1 MLLMLNLMRAA
12 AMADIKWIKLATN
25 IFDNRKIRQIE
36 MLPEG
41 DSIIVIWVKLM
52 CLAGVVNDGG
62 LVYFTRDIPYTDE
75 MLATEFNRPL
85 SVVRLALATFQNF
98 GMIEIVDNIIHLSS
112 WEKYQSVE
120 GMDRIREQTRR
131 RVAAH
136 RERQK
141 LIASGNATCNA
152 TVTDCNAIEEDK
164 EEEKEEEKERDKE
177 TYKAIVSH
185 LNQKAGTAYKP
196 TSKKTQIL
204 IKARLNEGFSLEDFE
219 RVIDNM
225 CAEWLSDAKMQVYLR
240 PETLFG
246 TKFESYLNRKTRRSD
261 QRHGAADDL
270 DGIL

>member
-1 MLLMLNLMRAA
+1 
-12 AMADIKWIKLATN
+12 MAEIKWIKLATN

-52 CLAGVVNDGG
+52 CLAGTVNDGG

-75 MLATEFNRPL
+75 MLATEFKRPL
-85 SVVRLALATFQNF
+85 NVVRMALATFQQF
-98 GMIEIVDNIIHLSS
+98 GMIEIVNDIIHLSS

-120 GMDRIREQTRR
+120 GMDRIREQTRK

-141 LIASGNATCNA
+141 LLASGNDTCNV
-152 TVTDCNAIEEDK
+152 TVTGGNATEEDK
-164 EEEKEEEKERDKE
+164 EEERERDKE
-177 TYKAIVSH
+177 IYISIVSH

-196 TSKKTQIL
+196 TTKKTQSL
-204 IKARLNEGFSLEDFE
+204 IKARLNDGFSPDDFM

-225 CAEWLSDAKMQVYLR
+225 CAEWIGDAKMQAYLR

-246 TKFESYLNRKTRRSD
+246 TKFESYLNRRTQRGGQRR
-261 QRHGAADDL
+261 RDDAENL

>member
-1 MLLMLNLMRAA
+1 
-12 AMADIKWIKLATN
+12 MADIKWIKLATN

-120 GMDRIREQTRR
+120 SMDRIREQTRR

-141 LIASGNATCNA
+141 LLGSGNDTCNV
-152 TVTDCNAIEEDK
+152 TVTESNAADIDK
-164 EEEKEEEKERDKE
+164 EKERDKE
-177 TYKAIVSH
+177 IYINIVSY
-185 LNQKAGTAYKP
+185 LNQKLGSKYKP
-196 TSKKTQIL
+196 TTGKTQTL
-204 IKARLNEGFSLEDFE
+204 IKARLNEGFTVDDFKT
-219 RVIDNM
+219 VIDNM
-225 CAEWLSDAKMQVYLR
+225 FAEWSRDEKMWAYLR

-246 TKFESYLNRKTRRSD
+246 TKFESYLNRKTRRSNQ
-261 QRHGAADDL
+261 QRKSEADDL

>member
-1 MLLMLNLMRAA
+1 
-12 AMADIKWIKLATN
+12 MAEIKWIKLATN

-85 SVVRLALATFQNF
+85 NIVRLALSTFQQF
-98 GMIEIVDNIIHLSS
+98 GMVEIVDNIIHLSS

-120 GMDRIREQTRR
+120 SMDRIREQTRK

-141 LIASGNATCNA
+141 MLSNGNVTSND
-152 TVTDCNAIEEDK
+152 TVTQGNAIEEDI
-164 EEEKEEEKERDKE
+164 EEDIEIDKDI
-177 TYKAIVSH
+177 YISIVSY
-185 LNQKAGTAYKP
+185 LNQKAGREYRAS
-196 TSKKTQIL
+196 SKKTRDL
-204 IKARLNEGFSLEDFE
+204 IKARIRDKFSVDDFM

-225 CAEWLSDAKMQVYLR
+225 CDEWLGDKKMQAYLR

-246 TKFESYLNRKTRRSD
+246 TKFESYLNRKPNRSGQQRRNEPD
-261 QRHGAADDL
+261 EL
-270 DGIL
+270 EGIL

>member
-1 MLLMLNLMRAA
+1 
-12 AMADIKWIKLATN
+12 MADIKWIKLATN

-85 SVVRLALATFQNF
+85 PIVRLALATFQNF

-120 GMDRIREQTRR
+120 SMDRIREQTRR

-141 LIASGNATCNA
+141 LLSSGNDTCNV
-152 TVTDCNAIEEDK
+152 TVTESNAADIDK
-164 EEEKEEEKERDKE
+164 EKERDKE
-177 TYKAIVSH
+177 IYINIVSY
-185 LNQKAGTAYKP
+185 LNQKIGSKYKP
-196 TSKKTQIL
+196 TTGKTQTL
-204 IKARLNEGFSLEDFE
+204 IKARLNEGFTVDDFKT
-219 RVIDNM
+219 VIDNM
-225 CAEWLSDAKMQVYLR
+225 CAEWIGDAKMQAYLR

-246 TKFESYLNRKTRRSD
+246 TKFESYLNRKTRRSNQ
-261 QRHGAADDL
+261 QRKSEADDL

>member
-1 MLLMLNLMRAA
+1 
-12 AMADIKWIKLATN
+12 MAEIKWIKLATN

-85 SVVRLALATFQNF
+85 NIVRLALATFQQF
-98 GMIEIVDNIIHLSS
+98 GMVEIVDNIIHLSS

-120 GMDRIREQTRR
+120 SMDRIREQTRR

-141 LIASGNATCNA
+141 MLSSGNVTSND
-152 TVTDCNAIEEDK
+152 TVTQGNAIEEDK
-164 EEEKEEEKERDKE
+164 EEDIEIDKE
-177 TYKAIVSH
+177 VYTTIVSY
-185 LNQKAGTAYKP
+185 LNQKTGSEYRAS
-196 TSKKTQIL
+196 SKKTRDL
-204 IKARLNEGFSLEDFE
+204 IKARIRDKFSVGDFM

-225 CAEWLSDAKMQVYLR
+225 CAEWGNDKKMQAYLR
-240 PETLFG
+240 PSTLFG
-246 TKFESYLNRKTRRSD
+246 TKFEEYLNIKSRRGGQ
-261 QRHGAADDL
+261 QRRDEPDEPDEL
-270 DGIL
+270 EGIL

>member
-1 MLLMLNLMRAA
+1 
-12 AMADIKWIKLATN
+12 MADIKWIKLATN

-85 SVVRLALATFQNF
+85 PIVRLALATFQNF

-120 GMDRIREQTRR
+120 SMDRIREQTRR

-141 LIASGNATCNA
+141 LLSSGNDTCNV
-152 TVTDCNAIEEDK
+152 TVTESNAADIDK
-164 EEEKEEEKERDKE
+164 EKERDKE
-177 TYKAIVSH
+177 IYINIVSY
-185 LNQKAGTAYKP
+185 LNQKIGSKYKP
-196 TSKKTQIL
+196 TTGKTQTL
-204 IKARLNEGFSLEDFE
+204 IKARLNEGFTVDDFKA
-219 RVIDNM
+219 VIDNM
-225 CAEWLSDAKMQVYLR
+225 FTEWSRDEKMWAYLR

-246 TKFESYLNRKTRRSD
+246 TKFESYLNRKTRRSNQ
-261 QRHGAADDL
+261 QRRSEADDL

>member
-1 MLLMLNLMRAA
+1 
-12 AMADIKWIKLATN
+12 MADIKWIKLSIN

-85 SVVRLALATFQNF
+85 NIVRLALATFQQF
-98 GMIEIVDNIIHLSS
+98 GMIEIVDNIIFLSS
-112 WEKYQSVE
+112 WEKYQNTESL
-120 GMDRIREQTRR
+120 DKIREQTRR

-136 RERQK
+136 RQRQK
-141 LIASGNATCNA
+141 LLGVGNVTGNVTVTDGNAT
-152 TVTDCNAIEEDK
+152 EEDK
-164 EEEKEEEKERDKE
+164 EEEKERERDKE
-177 TYKAIVSH
+177 IYTAVVSR
-185 LNQKAGTAYKP
+185 LNEKAGTGYKA
-196 TSKKTQIL
+196 TSKKTQSL
-204 IKARLNEGFSLEDFE
+204 IKARINEGFALEDFLQ
-219 RVIDNM
+219 VIDNM
-225 CAEWLSDAKMQVYLR
+225 CAEWIGDPKMQPYLR

-246 TKFESYLNRKTRRSD
+246 TKFESYLNRKTRRSN
-261 QRHGAADDL
+261 QGKRGAADDL

>member
-1 MLLMLNLMRAA
+1 MS
-12 AMADIKWIKLATN
+12 DIKWIKLATN

-75 MLATEFNRPL
+75 MLATEFKRPL
-85 SVVRLALATFQNF
+85 SVVRLALATFQSF
-98 GMIEIVDNIIHLSS
+98 EMIEIVDNIIHLSS

-120 GMDRIREQTRR
+120 SMDKIREQTRK

-141 LIASGNATCNA
+141 LLASGSVTSND
-152 TVTDCNAIEEDK
+152 TVTDSNATEEDK
-164 EEEKEEEKERDKE
+164 EEERERDKE
-177 TYKAIVSH
+177 IYKSIVSH
-185 LNQKAGTAYKP
+185 LNQRAGTAYKP
-196 TSKKTQIL
+196 TSKKTQSL
-204 IKARLNEGFSLEDFE
+204 IKARLNEGFSLDDFM

-225 CAEWLSDAKMQVYLR
+225 CAEWLNDAKMQDYLR

-246 TKFESYLNRKTRRSD
+246 TKFESYLNRKTKRITQRRSE
-261 QRHGAADDL
+261 ADDL

>member
-1 MLLMLNLMRAA
+1 
-12 AMADIKWIKLATN
+12 MADIKWIKLATD

-75 MLATEFNRPL
+75 MLSTEFNRPL
-85 SVVRLALATFQNF
+85 PIVRLALATFQNF

-141 LIASGNATCNA
+141 LLGSGNVSCNVTVTECNA
-152 TVTDCNAIEEDK
+152 AEEDK
-164 EEEKEEEKERDKE
+164 EEEKERDRE
-177 TYKAIVSH
+177 IYKTIVSH
-185 LNQKAGTAYKP
+185 LNQTAGTAYKA
-196 TSKKTQIL
+196 TSKKTQML
-204 IKARLNEGFSLEDFE
+204 IKARLAEGFTVEDFE

-225 CAEWLSDAKMQVYLR
+225 CAEWIGDAKMQAYIR

-246 TKFESYLNRKTRRSD
+246 TKFESYLNRKTRRINQ
-261 QRHGAADDL
+261 QRRSEADDL

>member
-1 MLLMLNLMRAA
+1 
-12 AMADIKWIKLATN
+12 MAEIKWIKLATD

-75 MLATEFNRPL
+75 MLATEFNRSL
-85 SVVRLALATFQNF
+85 NVVRLALATFQNF

-120 GMDRIREQTRR
+120 SMDRIREQTRK

-141 LIASGNATCNA
+141 LLASGNASCNV
-152 TVTDCNAIEEDK
+152 TVTDGNAIDKDK
-164 EEEKEEEKERDKE
+164 EEEKEREKEI
-177 TYKAIVSH
+177 YKTIVSH
-185 LNQKAGTAYKP
+185 LNQKLGTRYEP
-196 TSKKTQIL
+196 TTKKTQTL
-204 IKARLNEGFSLEDFE
+204 IKARLAEGFTVEDFIT
-219 RVIDNM
+219 VIDKM
-225 CAEWLSDAKMQVYLR
+225 CAEWLGNDEMQVYLR

-246 TKFESYLNRKTRRSD
+246 TKFEGYLNRKTKRITQQ
-261 QRHGAADDL
+261 QRAAAPDDL

>member
-1 MLLMLNLMRAA
+1 MS
-12 AMADIKWIKLATN
+12 DIKWIKLATN

-85 SVVRLALATFQNF
+85 NIVRLALATFQNF
-98 GMIEIVDNIIHLSS
+98 EMIEIVDNIIHLSS

-120 GMDRIREQTRR
+120 SMDKIREQTRK

-141 LIASGNATCNA
+141 LLAGGNASCNVTVTESNA
-152 TVTDCNAIEEDK
+152 TEEDK
-164 EEEKEEEKERDKE
+164 EEERERDKE
-177 TYKAIVSH
+177 IYKSIVSH
-185 LNQKAGTAYKP
+185 LNQQAGTAYKP
-196 TSKKTQIL
+196 TSKKTQSL
-204 IKARLNEGFSLEDFE
+204 IKARLNEGFSLDDFM

-225 CAEWLSDAKMQVYLR
+225 CAEWLNDAKMQDYLR

-246 TKFESYLNRKTRRSD
+246 TKFESYLNRKTKRINQRRSEP
-261 QRHGAADDL
+261 DDL